1 MKKTFNKILYSV
13 IFTCLLLIVFQTVS
27 LAEDSAA
34 YDGYIVKFKTTPVMI
49 AEESD
54 GNQLSPIVKDEN
66 IYTITNESEEFID
79 SLSQD
84 QNVDYI
90 EPNYIISLPDNE
102 EITDINV
109 LPESNTSNMAVLN
122 SISSFTQPNDTY
134 YYNQWNMEMIKSP
147 YWWQYGL
154 DTKNVKIGL
163 IDSGSPVRHP
173 DITQNIAPG
182 VDYTGTGIYDTFG
195 HSTFISGILASD
207 TNNRMGT
214 AGILPSSTIIPFKV
228 FTEKKTDSAKVLKAF
243 YDAVDVYECDVI
255 NLSLTFDDYIES
267 FKYAIEHAVSKN
279 IIVVAAVGNDG
290 NKQTAAATKI
300 KYPAGY
306 DNVIG
311 VGSLSY
317 SKNRASHSQ
326 YNTSVDVMAPGESI
340 YGSYLTEDSNK
351 NLIHSYAR
359 GTGTSYATPH
369 VAAAAAIAKYFN
381 KDITPAE
388 FLELIAKTSDHLG
401 DDGKNPEYGY
411 GALNIQNIIE
421 TLSPSFVPAPTSAP
435 VSSPVLHTEIYPL
448 VFDADLNSLKS
459 SVQIYNDTD
468 VSKIVNCYVVSY
480 TEISDANGKLI
491 EQVTGSIIK
500 NDVEIPASGHI
511 TLPSLVLPIDK
522 TGSRSL
528 IRVFIWDNDMNPLMN
543 PYEYEVKY

>member
-27 LAEDSAA
+27 FAEDGTA
-34 YDGYIVKFKTTPVMI
+34 YDGYIVKFKTTPVMM

-79 SLSQD
+79 SLSRD

-122 SISSFTQPNDTY
+122 STSSFTQPNDTY

-182 VDYTGTGIYDTFG
+182 VDYTGTGIYDTYG

-480 TEISDANGKLI
+480 TEISDANGELV

-500 NDVEIPASGHI
+500 YDVEIPASGHK

-528 IRVFIWDNDMNPLMN
+528 IRVFIWNNDMNPLMT

>member
-1 MKKTFNKILYSV
+1 MKIFFNKILYSAV
-13 IFTCLLLIVFQTVS
+13 LTCLLIIVFQTVCF
-27 LAEDSAA
+27 AEDGTS
-34 YDGYIVKFKTTPVMI
+34 YDGYIVKFKSAPVML

-54 GNQLSPIVKDEN
+54 VNQLSPIVKDEN
-66 IYTITNESEEFID
+66 IYTVTNESKEFVD
-79 SLSQD
+79 SLMQD
-84 QNVDYI
+84 QNVEYI

-109 LPESNTSNMAVLN
+109 LSESNNSNIAVLN
-122 SISSFTQPNDTY
+122 SLSSFTQPNDTY

-154 DTKNVKIGL
+154 DTKNIKIGI
-163 IDSGSPVRHP
+163 IDSGSPDRHP

-182 VDYTGTGIYDTFG
+182 VDYTGTGIYDTYG

-207 TNNRMGT
+207 TNNLMGT
-214 AGILPSSTIIPFKV
+214 AGILPSSTVIPFKV
-228 FTEKKTDSAKVLKAF
+228 FTEKKTDSAIVIKAF
-243 YDAVDVYECDVI
+243 YDAVDVYQCDVI
-255 NLSLTFDDYIES
+255 NLSLTFDSYIES

-290 NKQTAAATKI
+290 NKETEIATTI

-311 VGSLSY
+311 VGSLTY
-317 SKNRASHSQ
+317 SKKRASHSQ
-326 YNTSVDVMAPGESI
+326 YNSSVDVMAPGESI
-340 YGSYLTEDSNK
+340 YSSSLTKDGKN
-351 NLIHSYAR
+351 NLIHSYSR

-369 VAAAAAIAKYFN
+369 VTAAAAIAKYFN

-388 FLELIAKTSDHLG
+388 FLELIAETSDHLG

-421 TLSPSFVPAPTSAP
+421 TLSPIFAPAPTSAP
-435 VSSPVLHTEIYPL
+435 VSSPELHTEIYPL

-459 SVQIYNDTD
+459 SIQLYNDTD
-468 VSKIVNCYVVSY
+468 KNKFVDCYVVSY
-480 TEISDANGKLI
+480 TESSDADGELV
-491 EQVTGSIIK
+491 EHVTGSIVK
-500 NDVEIPASGHI
+500 NDVEIPASGHK
-511 TLPSLVLPIDK
+511 TLPSLVLPVDK
-522 TGSRSL
+522 TGLRSL
-528 IRVFIWDNDMNPLMN
+528 IRVFIWDDNMQPLMA

>member
-1 MKKTFNKILYSV
+1 MKKTFNKILYSAV
-13 IFTCLLLIVFQTVS
+13 LSCLLLIVFQTVCF
-27 LAEDSAA
+27 AENGTP
-34 YDGYIVKFKTTPVMI
+34 YDGYIVKFKSAPVMM

-54 GNQLSPIVKDEN
+54 GNQFSPIVKDEN
-66 IYTITNESEEFID
+66 IYTVTNESEEFID

-84 QNVDYI
+84 QNVEYI

-102 EITDINV
+102 EITDINII
-109 LPESNTSNMAVLN
+109 PESNNSNMAVLN

-154 DTKNVKIGL
+154 DTKSVKIGI
-163 IDSGSPVRHP
+163 IDSGSPDRHP

-182 VDYTGTGIYDTFG
+182 VDYTGTGIYDTYG
-195 HSTFISGILASD
+195 HSTFISGIIASD
-207 TNNRMGT
+207 TNNRIGT

-228 FTEKKTDSAKVLKAF
+228 FTEKKTDSAKVIKAF

-255 NLSLTFDDYIES
+255 NLSLTFDNYIES
-267 FKYAIEHAVSKN
+267 FKYAVEHAVSKN

-290 NKQTAAATKI
+290 NKETATATKI

-311 VGSLSY
+311 VGSLTY

-340 YGSYLTEDSNK
+340 YGSSLTEDDKK
-351 NLIHSYAR
+351 NLIHSYSR

-381 KDITPAE
+381 KDITPAK

-401 DDGKNPEYGY
+401 DEGKNPEYGY

-421 TLSPSFVPAPTSAP
+421 TLSPSFAPAPTSAP
-435 VSSPVLHTEIYPL
+435 VSSYKLHTEIYPL
-448 VFDADLNSLKS
+448 VFDAGLNSSKS
-459 SVQIYNDTD
+459 SVQIYNDTNEN
-468 VSKIVNCYVVSY
+468 KIVDCYVVSY
-480 TEISDANGKLI
+480 TETSDANG
-491 EQVTGSIIK
+491 EFVEHVTGSIVK
-500 NDVEIPASGHI
+500 NDIELPANGHK

-522 TGSRSL
+522 TGTRSL
-528 IRVFIWDNDMNPLMN
+528 IRVFIWNDNMQPLMP